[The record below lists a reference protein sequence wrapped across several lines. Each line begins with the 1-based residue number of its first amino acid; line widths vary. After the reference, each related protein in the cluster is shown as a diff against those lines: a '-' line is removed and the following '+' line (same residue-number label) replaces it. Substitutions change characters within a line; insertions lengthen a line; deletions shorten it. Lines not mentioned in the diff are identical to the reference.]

1 MKAARHFS
9 EICVTGRSRRLSR
22 PCHANGVQ
30 FRATDYEPPCVRACG
45 CLPTMRLFHI
55 QAQQVLELEQLPDA
69 APERGHFWLAFSRR
83 EFELMQ
89 APVQALLLQLEGTQ
103 VHELHWLDLLSNQ
116 LPSHYD
122 FTSAYDLLVLR
133 RLAPGRSETDLS
145 RPGTI
150 LHRSR
155 DLAGPEILSRIDT
168 SPIGFVLFERLLIS
182 VHPADCAIRDQ
193 FIQKLTG
200 AGARHGAVLPA
211 RMPANPAELML
222 RLLSSVVDGYLDLRR
237 ELTRQLDH
245 WQKQLLTPHNRFN
258 NWSGLL
264 DARMTLHQLDDIC
277 EDQRTALEDWTR
289 ALEAWSPSE
298 RLPPQALEH
307 LKVRSRDI
315 LEHIE
320 RVVHHVNRLEQGA
333 ETTIQLHFHVQ
344 GNRTNE
350 IMRTLT
356 VLTAVFLPLNLITG
370 FFGMNF
376 ETFDFLHRE
385 DGLLLTELFMLLV
398 VLVLGVVFWR
408 KRYLG
413 H

>member
-1 MKAARHFS
+1 
-9 EICVTGRSRRLSR
+9 
-22 PCHANGVQ
+22 
-30 FRATDYEPPCVRACG
+30 
-45 CLPTMRLFHI
+45 MRVFHI
-55 QAQQVLELEQLPDA
+55 HAQQVLEIEQLPSER
-69 APERGHFWLAFSRR
+69 PENGYLWLAFSRR
-83 EFELMQ
+83 EFELLQETIQRLVQQ
-89 APVQALLLQLEGTQ
+89 AEGTQ
-103 VHELHWLDLLSNQ
+103 VHELHWQDLLSNQ

-122 FTSAYDLLVLR
+122 YTSAYDLLVFR

-145 RPGTI
+145 APGAI

-155 DLAGPEILSRIDT
+155 GLAGPEILSRIDT
-168 SPIGFVLFERLLIS
+168 SPIGFLVFERMLIS
-182 VHPADCAIRDQ
+182 VHPTDCAIRDQ

-200 AGARHGAVLPA
+200 PSGRNGLSLPV
-211 RMPANPAELML
+211 RSPANPPELML
-222 RLLSSVVDGYLDLRR
+222 RMLSLVVDGYLDLRR

-245 WQKQLLTPHNRFN
+245 WQKHLLNPDNRFS

-264 DARMTLHQLDDIC
+264 DSRMTLHFLDEIC
-277 EDQRTALEDWTR
+277 EDQRVTLQDWTQS
-289 ALEAWSPSE
+289 LENWTTSE
-298 RLPPQALEH
+298 SLQPQALEH

-320 RVVHHVNRLEQGA
+320 RVVHHVNRLEQST
-333 ETTIQLHFHVQ
+333 ETTIQLHFNVQ

-356 VLTAVFLPLNLITG
+356 VLTAIFLPLNLITG

-385 DGLLLTELFMLLV
+385 DGLTLTELFMLVLAV
-398 VLVLGVVFWR
+398 VMVGVFWR

-413 H
+413 D

>member
-1 MKAARHFS
+1 
-9 EICVTGRSRRLSR
+9 
-22 PCHANGVQ
+22 
-30 FRATDYEPPCVRACG
+30 
-45 CLPTMRLFHI
+45 MRLFHI
-55 QAQQVLELEQLPDA
+55 HPQQVQEIDALPCA
-69 APERGHFWLAFSRR
+69 APEQGFFWLALSRR

-89 APVQALLLQLEGTQ
+89 GQVQALLQRLEGAQ
-103 VHELHWLDLLSNQ
+103 LHELHGLDLLNNQ

-122 FTSAYDLLVLR
+122 YTSAYDLMVFR

-145 RPGTI
+145 RPGAI

-155 DLAGPEILSRIDT
+155 GLAGPEILSRIDT
-168 SPIGFVLFERLLIS
+168 SPIGFLVFERVVIS

-200 AGARHGAVLPA
+200 TSLAAR
-211 RMPANPAELML
+211 RPANPPELML
-222 RLLSSVVDGYLDLRR
+222 RVLSTVVDGYLDLRR

-264 DARMTLHQLDDIC
+264 DSRMALHQLDEIC
-277 EDQRTALEDWTR
+277 EDQRTAIEDWTR
-289 ALEAWSPSE
+289 SLETWSPSE

-320 RVVHHVNRLEQGA
+320 RVVHHVSRLEQGA

-376 ETFDFLHRE
+376 ETFDFIHRE
-385 DGLLLTELFMLLV
+385 DGLLLTELFMLMV

-413 H
+413 N